1 MNSKAR
7 FRIRLIFGGVIVAAL
22 AITFALYRIQILK
35 GSTYAAKAQAQ
46 YAKPSVSVFDR
57 GSIFFQAKDGTR
69 VAAAALSR
77 GYLVYLN
84 QKLLINASQA
94 YDALSQYLSSLDKTS
109 FMKAAKSSGSYVEL
123 EDKVDPTTA
132 GNIQNLNISGIG
144 VAEEAWRSY
153 PGGTLAAHALGIIGE
168 TASSTVSGRYGLEYS
183 YNSVLSRSSQGGD
196 ADTFA
201 GLFGGL
207 GSIFGSDSDTQGD
220 VITTIEPSVQSYLE
234 KVLTDTQAVW
244 HPSEIGGIIM
254 DPQTGEIAALSSLP
268 SFNPNDLSHLPSVAV
283 LANPLVEHVYEMGSI
298 MKPLTMAMALDT
310 GVEKLDSTYNDV
322 GCEVI
327 DGKKICNY
335 DGRARGVI
343 PMQQILS
350 QSLNIGAATIALA
363 VNSAYPGDML
373 KYFSSYGLGTTTG
386 IDLPNEA
393 TGLIGNL
400 KKPKDIDI
408 ATAAYGQGIAV
419 SPIEMI
425 RGLSV
430 LANGGYLVTPHVA
443 DEIDYVDGSKKMIRP
458 VKQGPVLQPGTVQE
472 VDTMLT
478 TVVDKAFATGTLSMQ
493 HYSIAAKTGTAEIA
507 DPVNGGYYPDRYLH
521 SFFGFFPAY
530 NPRFIIFLYQIYPKG
545 ALYASAT
552 LTKPFA
558 DLSKFLIDYYNI
570 PPDR

>member
-7 FRIRLIFGGVIVAAL
+7 FRIRIVFVGIVVAACVV
-22 AITFALYRIQILK
+22 TVALYRTEIIN
-35 GSTYAAKAQAQ
+35 GGVYAARAEAQ
-46 YAKPSVSVFDR
+46 YAKPASSVFDR

-69 VAAAALSR
+69 VAAASLAR
-77 GYLVYLN
+77 GYFLYIN
-84 QKLLINASQA
+84 QKLVTDTSQA
-94 YDALSQYLSSLDKTS
+94 YEALSQYITIDKNAFT
-109 FMKAAKSSGSYVEL
+109 KAVDSPGSYVEFMHKL
-123 EDKVDPTTA
+123 DQTTA
-132 GNIQNLNISGIG
+132 DNIQNLALPGIG

-153 PGGTLAAHALGIIGE
+153 PGGTLAAHTLGIIGE
-168 TASSTVSGRYGLEYS
+168 TSSSTVAGRYGLES
-183 YNSVLSRSSQGGD
+183 YYDAVLSRSSQGST
-196 ADTFA
+196 ADVFA
-201 GLFGGL
+201 GLFSGL
-207 GSIFGSDSDTQGD
+207 GSVFGSGSDTQGD
-220 VITTIEPSVQSYLE
+220 IVTAIEPTVETYLE
-234 KVLTDTQAVW
+234 KVLSDTSAEW

-254 DPQTGEIAALSSLP
+254 DPQTGEIHAMASLP
-268 SFNPNDLSHLPSVAV
+268 TFDPNDLSDLPSVSI
-283 LANPLVEHVYEMGSI
+283 LSDPLVEHVYEMGSI

-310 GVEKLDSTYNDV
+310 GVEKVDSTYNDV

-327 DGKKICNY
+327 DTKKICNY

-363 VNSAYPGDML
+363 VNATYPGDML

-419 SPIEMI
+419 SPVEMI

-430 LANGGYLVTPHVA
+430 LANGGYVVTPHVV
-443 DEIDYVDGSKKMIRP
+443 DEIDYVDGAKKVIQP
-458 VKQGPVLQPGTVQE
+458 IKQGPVLKPETVQE
-472 VDTMLT
+472 VDNMLV
-478 TVVDKAFATGTLSMQ
+478 TVVDKAFATGTVSMQ

-530 NPRFIIFLYQIYPKG
+530 NPRFIVFLYQIYPKG

-552 LTKPFA
+552 LTQPFSE
-558 DLSKFLIDYYNI
+558 LSKFLINYYDI